1 MSENLLDFFTYKKY
15 IALNNISFFR
25 FLVLSH
31 FSSPPYRSVETT
43 SFELYNQSN
52 EEEITKNW
60 RKDQITKKQELY
72 SMNNNQIRNTD
83 FIVPSSYIL
92 KTMKKK
98 EEKQK

>member
-1 MSENLLDFFTYKKY
+1 MYGRIENK
-15 IALNNISFFR
+15 N
-25 FLVLSH
+25 
-31 FSSPPYRSVETT
+31 SSDDSDGNDV

-52 EEEITKNW
+52 EDEICKNW

-72 SMNNNQIRNTD
+72 SMNTHHIRNTD

-98 EEKQK
+98 ENRQK

>member
-1 MSENLLDFFTYKKY
+1 MYGRIENK
-15 IALNNISFFR
+15 N
-25 FLVLSH
+25 
-31 FSSPPYRSVETT
+31 SSDDSDGNDA

>member
-1 MSENLLDFFTYKKY
+1 MYGRIENK
-15 IALNNISFFR
+15 N
-25 FLVLSH
+25 
-31 FSSPPYRSVETT
+31 SSDDSDGNDA

-72 SMNNNQIRNTD
+72 SMNNNQIKNTD